1 MLRIVGLTVLLALGS
16 GAVFAEDLMEV
27 YQRALVNDPVIRQ
40 ADANR
45 RAALEN
51 RPQAI
56 ASLLPQLQA
65 TAGYQLSERD
75 GFSQQAFLNENN
87 EPEINNSAGRYR
99 PEAENWSLQ
108 LQQSVFRWE
117 NWVALRRADKQI
129 AQATADFQAAQQD
142 LLLRVSRA
150 YFNTLAARDNLV
162 AQEANLE
169 AVSRQLEQADKRF
182 EVGLIAITDVQEA
195 RAARDTA
202 AADVIGAKRQLASS
216 EEALRE
222 ITGEKYSTLSMPG
235 DDLPL
240 RSPEPASEDE
250 WVQTSMEQ
258 NLALISSRLAAD
270 IARDDVRTATGGY
283 LPSIDLTANYGNT
296 TSTTPTL
303 LEGAVIERDA
313 EADQDTSAVG
323 LQFTLPLF
331 AGGGTRSRVRQQE
344 FLWQAARERLESTS
358 RATERQARDAF
369 LGVTSEI
376 ARVNALKQALE
387 SSNTALRATEAGYE
401 VGTRTTVD
409 VLDARRT
416 AVQAFTNLSRSKYDY
431 LINILNLRQAA
442 GTLDEDTLAEVNS
455 WLDETV
461 QTAPL
466 PGSPERAN

>member
-1 MLRIVGLTVLLALGS
+1 MRRIACLVASLILGS
-16 GAVFAEDLMEV
+16 GVVAAEDLLQV
-27 YQRALVNDPVIRQ
+27 YERALANDPLIRQ

-45 RAALEN
+45 RATLES

-56 ASLLPQLQA
+56 ASLLPQIQA

-75 GFSQQAFLNENN
+75 GFSEQASLRNG
-87 EPEINNSAGRYR
+87 EPQIVNSAGRYR
-99 PEAENWSLQ
+99 PETENWALQ

-117 NWVALRRADKQI
+117 NWVALKRADRQI

-222 ITGEKYSTLSMPG
+222 ITGEKYSTLRKPG

-250 WVQTSMEQ
+250 WVETSMEQ

-283 LPSIDLTANYGNT
+283 LPSVDLTASIGNT
-296 TSTTPTL
+296 TSVTPTL
-303 LEGAVIERDA
+303 LAGASNELDA
-313 EADQDTSAVG
+313 DADQDTSAVG

-331 AGGGTRSRVRQQE
+331 AGGNTRSRVRQQE

-358 RATERQARDAF
+358 RATERQARDAY

-442 GTLDEDTLAEVNS
+442 GTLDEETLVEING
-455 WLDETV
+455 WLNEAV
-461 QTAPL
+461 ETAPL